1 MISFW
6 LRLHIVLVFFFFFA
20 PSFWDQSWFCNC
32 KFSILVKLLVLV
44 DLNVMNTV
52 WDFVSLDWVLY
63 RISKI
68 NQHIKQRFREVLM
81 LKVLVLV
88 DSFLFLLVK
97 KKYSGI
103 EFKGMH
109 SWLSNICII
118 NTLWNKG
125 ATTESGK
132 GITNFSITLCKSIKM
147 NDYTFLIKGTHTNS
161 TFKGKPFNQCW

>member
-1 MISFW
+1 M
-6 LRLHIVLVFFFFFA
+6 
-20 PSFWDQSWFCNC
+20 
-32 KFSILVKLLVLV
+32 LV

-109 SWLSNICII
+109 S
-118 NTLWNKG
+118 
-125 ATTESGK
+125 
-132 GITNFSITLCKSIKM
+132 
-147 NDYTFLIKGTHTNS
+147 
-161 TFKGKPFNQCW
+161 